1 MQLFL
6 NGTTQRI
13 VEVAE
18 DATVQTLQNII
29 AINDGSRIIAACDA
43 VLLNIT
49 VCSISLLSIVKLM
62 LMMRRG

>member
-29 AINDGSRIIAACDA
+29 ALNDGLSDWICH
-43 VLLNIT
+43 
-49 VCSISLLSIVKLM
+49 ISFYSFILSAFIHSC
-62 LMMRRG
+62 